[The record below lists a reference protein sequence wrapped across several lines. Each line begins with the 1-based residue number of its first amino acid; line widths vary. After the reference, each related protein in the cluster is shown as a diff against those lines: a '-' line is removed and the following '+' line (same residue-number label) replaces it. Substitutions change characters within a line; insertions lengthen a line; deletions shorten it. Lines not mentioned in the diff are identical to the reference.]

1 MNGDVD
7 WDFVPAWAGYPTEGP
22 GRYPIRCNVY
32 QCKELPPSDDDGTSD
47 PYIKIFSP
55 FEPKDKQ
62 KDMIRT
68 RTVNDNNNPIFYET
82 IESYFYATDMV
93 YAPPAVLEIFDCDSG
108 TFDSDD
114 FIGRSVIHLK
124 AASVSYDESIP
135 RPQWH
140 DVKLGFRKNEPVM
153 GKVLVSFNVLDPD
166 TVFKKS
172 LSSINLTPQCDE
184 YDITINVLGLRD
196 LQSPGMLPIR
206 KPFIKFMLRSL
217 LPPIKA
223 HAAENIKTQPSATG
237 PNPTISTVI
246 KFKISLPNDSL
257 YCPSLTC
264 GVYDYIFKGVS
275 QPLIGNFVIDI
286 GKLQHLQDDE
296 FQAEDQRTQDIIRSL
311 DTKIQR
317 AEEQRKQLE
326 EERIQAEKERL
337 QEEKLKKQLKEKENL
352 KQRQQLALKVL
363 KFDPSQF
370 AKVPDEESKS
380 DHMLESGD
388 HDIELGVIRS
398 SNLSKAP
405 AEEDEDDD
413 EKAGLLL
420 TKSNTFGLVK
430 KKEGEEK
437 SDKEK
442 VEQVMNQKEEAKH
455 IVKVK
460 RMNMLK

>member
-1 MNGDVD
+1 
-7 WDFVPAWAGYPTEGP
+7 
-22 GRYPIRCNVY
+22 
-32 QCKELPPSDDDGTSD
+32 
-47 PYIKIFSP
+47 
-55 FEPKDKQ
+55 
-62 KDMIRT
+62 
-68 RTVNDNNNPIFYET
+68 
-82 IESYFYATDMV
+82 
-93 YAPPAVLEIFDCDSG
+93 
-108 TFDSDD
+108 
-114 FIGRSVIHLK
+114 
-124 AASVSYDESIP
+124 
-135 RPQWH
+135 
-140 DVKLGFRKNEPVM
+140 M

-311 DTKIQR
+311 DSKIQK
-317 AEEQRKQLE
+317 AEEHRKQLE